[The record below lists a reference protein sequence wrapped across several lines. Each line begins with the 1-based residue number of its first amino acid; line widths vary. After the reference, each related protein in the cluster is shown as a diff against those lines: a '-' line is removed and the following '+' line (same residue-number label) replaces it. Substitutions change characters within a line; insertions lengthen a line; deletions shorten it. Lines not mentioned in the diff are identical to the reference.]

1 MTTATFRQFIL
12 TAALALTAFTTQAAD
27 AAEAANPPRLGASM
41 KANANIASDSTG
53 TNTNGTNG
61 LHSASAGKT
70 GLTREQVMEDL
81 KRYQREHAN
90 PSYAELVFLR

>member
-1 MTTATFRQFIL
+1 
-12 TAALALTAFTTQAAD
+12 
-27 AAEAANPPRLGASM
+27 M